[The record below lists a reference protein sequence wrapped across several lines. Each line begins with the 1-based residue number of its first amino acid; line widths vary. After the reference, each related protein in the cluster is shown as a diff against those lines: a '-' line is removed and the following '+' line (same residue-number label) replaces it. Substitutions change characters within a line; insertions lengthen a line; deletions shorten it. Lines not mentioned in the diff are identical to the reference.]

1 MLTPSFLATLAVLLV
16 APATAAR
23 AQTLP
28 CRPASTHDTIL
39 VKVLIGTGT
48 NERSAPIRTALGM
61 QPVDSNSIEIVRDSL
76 VCTQV
81 TRAIDTRAGH
91 PARGLAYLVAAFGPH
106 YVAYEPNMTGG
117 SQRILFVVDSTFT
130 FLRALVMP

>member
-1 MLTPSFLATLAVLLV
+1 MLTRSFLAALAVLLV
-16 APATAAR
+16 APEPAL

-28 CRPASTHDTIL
+28 CRPASTHETFL

-48 NERSAPIRTALGM
+48 SDRSARTRTALGI

-76 VCTQV
+76 VCTEV
-81 TRAIDTRAGH
+81 TRAIETRAGL
-91 PARGLAYLVAAFGPH
+91 PDRGLAHIVATFGPH

-117 SQRILFVVDSTFT
+117 RQTTLFVVDSTFT
-130 FLRALVMP
+130 FLRALAMP